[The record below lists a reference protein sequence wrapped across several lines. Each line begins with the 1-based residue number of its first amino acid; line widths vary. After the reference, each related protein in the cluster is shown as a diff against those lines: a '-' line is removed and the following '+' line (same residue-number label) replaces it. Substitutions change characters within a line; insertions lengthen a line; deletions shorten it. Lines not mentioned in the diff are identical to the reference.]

1 LAQRAA
7 VRSPP
12 DAAWRDRFLDMMSA
26 ERGAARNSLEA
37 YARDLEDFSACLAK
51 DNKTS
56 VSVTPDSIRAYL
68 ADLEGRGLKRSSVSR
83 KLSAIRQYFRF
94 LAGEELIAQDPT
106 AEIER
111 PKPAL
116 PLPKILGRSDVEHL
130 LATACDETLK
140 SDISKRFKAL
150 RLWALLELLAATGL
164 RVTELVGLPYGP
176 RVIDGEVLIVRGK
189 GGRERLVPV
198 SRRALAALLP
208 YLEELKKRDETPRW
222 LFPSH
227 GKGGALTRQH
237 FAVELKRIATL
248 AGLDYRRVSPHV
260 LRHAFASY
268 LLDRGADLRAVQS
281 MLGHADIST
290 TQIYTHVQ
298 PERLQRAVETY
309 HPLARAVSTPVAPA
323 TPARRGRR
331 KGQKS

>member
-1 LAQRAA
+1 
-7 VRSPP
+7 
-12 DAAWRDRFLDMMSA
+12 MMSA

-51 DNKTS
+51 DNQTS
-56 VSVTPDSIRAYL
+56 VSATPVSIRAYL
-68 ADLEGRGLKRSSVSR
+68 ADLEGQGLQRSSVSR

-94 LAGEELIAQDPT
+94 LAGEGLIAQDPT
-106 AEIER
+106 AGIER

-130 LATACDETLK
+130 LATACDEALK

-176 RVIDGEVLIVRGK
+176 RVIDGEVLVVRGK

-198 SRRALAALLP
+198 SRRAVAALSP

-248 AGLDYRRVSPHV
+248 AGLDHRRVSPHV

-309 HPLARAVSTPVAPA
+309 HPLARTVSTPVAPA
-323 TPARRGRR
+323 TPARRGRG